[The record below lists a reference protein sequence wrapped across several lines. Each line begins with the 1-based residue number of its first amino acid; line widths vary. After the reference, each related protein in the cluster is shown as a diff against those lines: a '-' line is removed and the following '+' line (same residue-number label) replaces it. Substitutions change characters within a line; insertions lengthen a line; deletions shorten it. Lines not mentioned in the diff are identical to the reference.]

1 MHTETSLGTRPQS
14 SNQPLLI
21 ELWHDWNGHFG
32 RYHPGRVIYV
42 IGILITE
49 FLITQK
55 TSLPYEP
62 LFGLA
67 HPLTCS
73 LRHIL
78 FSNFLFVALRLTT
91 ILSDDEVIKPL
102 IVLP

>member
-21 ELWHDWNGHFG
+21 ELWHDRNGHFG

-67 HPLTCS
+67 HPLGRS
-73 LRHIL
+73 LPTYFPFESL
-78 FSNFLFVALRLTT
+78 VVVPQLTT
-91 ILSDDEVIKPL
+91 TPSSTTR
-102 IVLP
+102 